1 MEISQLIIL
10 IEKYNQNRIS
20 EEELGTLYKL
30 LERKEYANIFK
41 SLVKDDYQ
49 LKTKNIEFNKKNSFK
64 LIETNIEKT
73 TSSKNL
79 YKNRLYKYA
88 AAASILL
95 MVSLAVFWDVRKDE
109 KQLVEPITQ
118 ENTIFEPGSNK
129 AILTLED
136 GSLVKLEKGETFQTK
151 NVNVN
156 EKGVV
161 YKEGKSKTKKLVY
174 NYLTIPRGG
183 EYFVKLSDGTQV
195 WLNSETQLKYPV
207 SFNEGETREVQLVY
221 GEAYFDVSPS
231 TEHNGSKFIV
241 ATNSQEVEV
250 IGTEFNIK
258 AYKDETNVYTTLVEG
273 KVSVENMDNNIHKYN
288 LVPNQQLN
296 FDLKDN
302 KITIAKVDTKKVTS
316 WKNGVFSFDG
326 KELKDIMKV
335 ISRWYDV
342 DIVFENKDFE
352 SIKFKGNLSKNQSIE
367 RILAIM
373 KSSTINNYE
382 IKDKTIILK

>member
-79 YKNRLYKYA
+79 YKYA
-88 AAASILL
+88 AAAAILL
-95 MVSLAVFWDVRKDE
+95 MVSLAVFWDVRKNE

-161 YKEGKSKTKKLVY
+161 YKAGKSKTKKLVY

-207 SFNEGETREVQLVY
+207 SFNEGKTREVQLVY

-241 ATNSQEVEV
+241 VTNSQEVEV

-273 KVSVENMDNNIHKYN
+273 KVSVENKDNNIHKYN

-352 SIKFKGNLSKNQSIE
+352 SIKFKGNLNKNQSIE